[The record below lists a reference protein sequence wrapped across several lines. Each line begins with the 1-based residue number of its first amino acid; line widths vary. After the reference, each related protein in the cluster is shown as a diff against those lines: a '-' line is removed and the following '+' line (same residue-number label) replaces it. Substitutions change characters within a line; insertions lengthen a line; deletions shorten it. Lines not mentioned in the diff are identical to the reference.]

1 MFKSK
6 KYISYAF
13 LLIGFLLL
21 NACDNRRVSDDKVI
35 SGEEIIASQEL
46 KLRKYYN
53 RLEERKLSLGLLR
66 QDGGGT
72 DTPFDAEDIVE
83 AFEQLAFY
91 NEYKIGENQLLPNT
105 DMVNL
110 GKWNSN
116 INISMRFGNSVAAKQ
131 KDKDLLEIHNLLFI
145 LSEATKHKIK
155 ISNKNINMYIVVGNQ
170 KEVAELTSKIG
181 AKLPEFDPKRIPIIT
196 KLPKDIH
203 CLAMTS
209 MSAEPNSEI
218 KSALIIIRSELP
230 KLMRIACFHEEIAQ
244 SLGLTNDS
252 HLARPSIFNDDDEF
266 ATLTKLDKIL
276 LQILYDNRLNSGIS
290 KQNSS
295 QLVRQIAK
303 EIANP
308 PKE

>member
-1 MFKSK
+1 MFL
-6 KYISYAF
+6 I
-13 LLIGFLLL
+13 IGFLLL
-21 NACDNRRVSDDKVI
+21 NACDDHGISTDKVI
-35 SGEEIIASQEL
+35 SEDEIIASQEL

-131 KDKDLLEIHNLLFI
+131 KDKDLLEIHNLLSI
-145 LSEATKHKIK
+145 LTEATKHKIK
-155 ISNKNINMYIVVGNQ
+155 ISNKNINMFIVVGNQ
-170 KEVAELTSKIG
+170 KEVAELTNKIG

-209 MSAEPNSEI
+209 MSAGPNSEI

-276 LQILYDNRLNSGIS
+276 LQILYDNRLHSGVS
-290 KQNSS
+290 RQNSS
-295 QLVRQIAK
+295 EIVRKIAK
-303 EIANP
+303 DIANSLNN
-308 PKE
+308 

>member
-1 MFKSK
+1 MFL
-6 KYISYAF
+6 I
-13 LLIGFLLL
+13 IGFLLL
-21 NACDNRRVSDDKVI
+21 NACDDLGISPDKVI
-35 SGEEIIASQEL
+35 SEEEIIVSQEL

-72 DTPFDAEDIVE
+72 DTPFDVEDIVE

-110 GKWNSN
+110 GKWNST
-116 INISMRFGNSVAAKQ
+116 INISMRFGNSVATKQ
-131 KDKDLLEIHNLLFI
+131 KNKDLLDIHNLLLI
-145 LSEATKHKIK
+145 LSEATKHKMK
-155 ISNKNINMYIVVGNQ
+155 ISNKNMNMYIVVGNQ

-181 AKLPEFDPKRIPIIT
+181 ANLPEFDPKRIPIIT
-196 KLPKDIH
+196 RLPKDIH

-209 MSAEPNSEI
+209 MSAGPNSEI

-266 ATLTKLDKIL
+266 ATLTRLDKIL
-276 LQILYDNRLNSGIS
+276 LQILYDNRLKSGIS
-290 KQNSS
+290 KQNSF
-295 QLVRQIAK
+295 QLVRQIAE

-308 PKE
+308 FN

>member
-1 MFKSK
+1 MFL
-6 KYISYAF
+6 I
-13 LLIGFLLL
+13 IGFLLL
-21 NACDNRRVSDDKVI
+21 NACDDLGISPDKVI
-35 SGEEIIASQEL
+35 SEEEIIVSQEL

-72 DTPFDAEDIVE
+72 DTPFDVEDIVE

-110 GKWNSN
+110 GKWNST
-116 INISMRFGNSVAAKQ
+116 INISMRFGNSVATKQ
-131 KDKDLLEIHNLLFI
+131 KNKDLLDIHNLLLI
-145 LSEATKHKIK
+145 LSEATKHKMK

-181 AKLPEFDPKRIPIIT
+181 ANLPEFDPKRIPIIT
-196 KLPKDIH
+196 RLPKDIH

-209 MSAEPNSEI
+209 MSAGPNSEI

-266 ATLTKLDKIL
+266 ATLTRLDKIL
-276 LQILYDNRLNSGIS
+276 LQILYDNRLKSGIS
-290 KQNSS
+290 KQNSF

-303 EIANP
+303 EIAHSFN
-308 PKE
+308 

>member
-1 MFKSK
+1 MFL
-6 KYISYAF
+6 I
-13 LLIGFLLL
+13 IGFLLL
-21 NACDNRRVSDDKVI
+21 NACDDLGISPDKVI
-35 SGEEIIASQEL
+35 SEEEIIVSQEL

-72 DTPFDAEDIVE
+72 DTPFDVEDIVE

-110 GKWNSN
+110 GKWNST
-116 INISMRFGNSVAAKQ
+116 INISMRFGNSVATKQ
-131 KDKDLLEIHNLLFI
+131 KNKDLLDIHNLLLI
-145 LSEATKHKIK
+145 LSEATKHKMK

-181 AKLPEFDPKRIPIIT
+181 ANLPEFDPKRIPIIT
-196 KLPKDIH
+196 RLPKDIH

-209 MSAEPNSEI
+209 MSAGPNSEI

-266 ATLTKLDKIL
+266 ATLTRLDKIL
-276 LQILYDNRLNSGIS
+276 LQILYDNRLKSGIS
-290 KQNSS
+290 KQNSF

-303 EIANP
+303 EIAHPFN
-308 PKE
+308 

>member
-6 KYISYAF
+6 NYICYLL
-13 LLIGFLLL
+13 LLINFLFL
-21 NACDNRRVSDDKVI
+21 NACGGNRSLLNNI
-35 SGEEIIASQEL
+35 TSEEEVTTSQEV

-53 RLEERKLSLGLLR
+53 RLEKRKLSLGLLR

-72 DTPFDAEDIVE
+72 DTPFDVEDIVE

-91 NEYKIGENQLLPNT
+91 NEYNIDGDRLLPNT
-105 DMVNL
+105 ELVNL
-110 GKWNSN
+110 GKWNSK
-116 INISMRFGNSVAAKQ
+116 INISMRFGSSVDIKQ
-131 KDKDLLEIHNLLFI
+131 KDKDLSDIHNLLTI

-155 ISNKNINMYIVVGNQ
+155 ISNQNINMYIIVGNQ
-170 KEVAELTSKIG
+170 KEVTKITSKIG
-181 AKLPEFDPKRIPIIT
+181 TNLPEFDPKRIPIIT
-196 KLPKDIH
+196 KLPEDIH

-209 MSAEPNSEI
+209 MSSGPNSEI

-276 LQILYDNRLNSGIS
+276 LQILYDDRVYSGIS
-290 KQNSS
+290 RQNSS

-303 EIANP
+303 DIAYSLNN
-308 PKE
+308 

>member
-1 MFKSK
+1 MFL
-6 KYISYAF
+6 I
-13 LLIGFLLL
+13 IGFLLL
-21 NACDNRRVSDDKVI
+21 NACDDLGISPDKVI
-35 SGEEIIASQEL
+35 SEEEIIVSQEL

-72 DTPFDAEDIVE
+72 DTPFDVEDIVE

-110 GKWNSN
+110 GKWNST
-116 INISMRFGNSVAAKQ
+116 INISMRFGNSVATKQ
-131 KDKDLLEIHNLLFI
+131 KNKDLLDIHNLLLI
-145 LSEATKHKIK
+145 LSEVTKHKMK

-170 KEVAELTSKIG
+170 KEVAELISKIG
-181 AKLPEFDPKRIPIIT
+181 TNLPEFDPKRIPIIT
-196 KLPKDIH
+196 RLPKDIH

-209 MSAEPNSEI
+209 MSAGPNSEI

-266 ATLTKLDKIL
+266 ATLTRLDKIL
-276 LQILYDNRLNSGIS
+276 LQILYDNRLKSGIS
-290 KQNSS
+290 KQNSF

-303 EIANP
+303 EIAHPFN
-308 PKE
+308 